1 MDVLITEW
9 IIDFLNLV
17 FGHSDDTRNFWSQ
30 VLLPEVS
37 VYYSYEMRELVK
49 FERNL
54 NALYFA
60 LVQQLNLK
68 VTDKQSV
75 SESPS
80 NNDGAKNKLSSSQV
94 YGGKAGYQNM
104 NY

>member
-1 MDVLITEW
+1 MEALKQRSEEIKQEAIELKKSMDVLITEW

-30 VLLPEVS
+30 VLFPEVS

-49 FERNL
+49 FEKNL

-60 LVQQLNLK
+60 LV
-68 VTDKQSV
+68 
-75 SESPS
+75 
-80 NNDGAKNKLSSSQV
+80 
-94 YGGKAGYQNM
+94 
-104 NY
+104 